1 MKRQEIE
8 TNLRQTYEK
17 EGHKPQ
23 ETATVPRIDQV
34 GGQPLESRQGTSV
47 VPVRPGEGS
56 CGLCKA
62 GSWALPPRTDEVDH

>member
-17 EGHKPQ
+17 EGHKSQ

-34 GGQPLESRQGTSV
+34 GGQPLESRQGSPI
-47 VPVRPGEGS
+47 VPR
-56 CGLCKA
+56 
-62 GSWALPPRTDEVDH
+62 